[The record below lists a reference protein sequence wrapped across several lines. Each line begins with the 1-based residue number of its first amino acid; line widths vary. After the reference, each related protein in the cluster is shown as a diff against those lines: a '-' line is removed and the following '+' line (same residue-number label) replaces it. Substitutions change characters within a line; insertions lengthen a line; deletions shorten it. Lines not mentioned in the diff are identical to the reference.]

1 MRNFCMGTSGGGV
14 LTEAHPRLTRKCAL
28 YLSPRI
34 NHVMNF
40 ISDSQEAQ
48 NGPVYGLGSI
58 FPASTHVLGQGVRS
72 FHDALQTRQD
82 RRGKLRVW

>member
-14 LTEAHPRLTRKCAL
+14 LTEAHPRLTRQCAL
-28 YLSPRI
+28 YLPTRI

-48 NGPVYGLGSI
+48 NGPVRAWEHLPGI
-58 FPASTHVLGQGVRS
+58 
-72 FHDALQTRQD
+72 DTRT
-82 RRGKLRVW
+82 